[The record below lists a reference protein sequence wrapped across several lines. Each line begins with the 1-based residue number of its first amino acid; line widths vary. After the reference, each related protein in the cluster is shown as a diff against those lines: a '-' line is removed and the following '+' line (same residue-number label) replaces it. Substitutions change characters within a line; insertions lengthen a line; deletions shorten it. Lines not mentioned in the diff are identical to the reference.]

1 MTGADSLYH
10 RLFSHPLMVGQLVQ
24 DFLSDVLPA
33 SVDVGAMENIT
44 AKLFA
49 DSGER
54 REGDV
59 IWRLPTGDGDDVYL
73 YLMIEFQTRT
83 DPWMPLRTLVYQ
95 GLLWQRIVSERM
107 LTPGRGLPPLLLTVL
122 YNGEPRWSA
131 PLDLSAL
138 LALPPDSALRPW
150 QPRARYHLLDMGA
163 FSDADLLRRQ
173 SLAALLFRL
182 ERRQEPE
189 TLTALIGE
197 VVAWFRAHPDYGEVR
212 RVFNELVTQAIK
224 GVGVSVPIPGD
235 MVEMKTMLESLGEIW
250 REQWKAEGL
259 AAGLAK
265 GRAEG
270 LEEGRVEGLEEGRAR
285 ALLRLLE
292 RRFGP
297 LPEDQRARVLTAGSD
312 TLDLWLDRVLDAPT
326 LDAVFE
332 RR

>member
-1 MTGADSLYH
+1 MSSADSLYH

-24 DFLSDVLPA
+24 GFLSDVLPP
-33 SVDVGAMENIT
+33 SVGVSGMENVT

-49 DSGER
+49 GTGER

-59 IWRLPTGDGDDVYL
+59 IWRLPTGDGDVYL
-73 YLMIEFQTRT
+73 YLMIEFQSRN

-95 GLLWQRIVSERM
+95 GLLWQRIVSEKM
-107 LTPGRGLPPLLLTVL
+107 LTPGRGLPPLLLAVL
-122 YNGEPRWSA
+122 YNGGPRWSA

-138 LALPPDSALRPW
+138 LALPPDSALRCW
-150 QPRARYHLLDMGA
+150 QPQARYHLLDMGA
-163 FSDADLLRRQ
+163 FSDADLKRRQ

-189 TLTALIGE
+189 TLTPLIAE
-197 VVAWFRAHPDYGEVR
+197 VVAWFRLHPDYGEVR
-212 RVFNELVTQAIK
+212 RLFNELVTQAIR

-259 AAGLAK
+259 AK
-265 GRAEG
+265 GRHEG
-270 LEEGRVEGLEEGRAR
+270 QAG

-297 LPEDQRARVLTAGSD
+297 LPENQRLRVLAADSD

-326 LDAVFE
+326 LDAILGD
-332 RR
+332 R